1 MKRRP
6 ATVDINFLPN
16 VDELEESRIFG
27 MERRASVGLN
37 RKQEKMNHMPVVRVS
52 MLEGRTKEQK
62 AELAKTITKALAD
75 IAKTKPESVFVI
87 FEDVKKEDWASGGN
101 LMG

>member
-1 MKRRP
+1 
-6 ATVDINFLPN
+6 
-16 VDELEESRIFG
+16 
-27 MERRASVGLN
+27 
-37 RKQEKMNHMPVVRVS
+37 MPVVRVS

-62 AELAKTITKALAD
+62 AALAKAITNALVD

-87 FEDVKKEDWASGGN
+87 FENVRKEDWAAAGN